1 MLSTYTEKHVFHHKP
16 TSSRLRNVHA
26 VMSLPDKQMRQYKF
40 VLYHPKAWN
49 VNSLNDS
56 SFIAMFFLKIY
67 NAYIQYAL

>member
-1 MLSTYTEKHVFHHKP
+1 
-16 TSSRLRNVHA
+16 
-26 VMSLPDKQMRQYKF
+26 MSLPDKQIRQYKF

-56 SFIAMFFLKIY
+56 SFIAMFFLEIH